1 MSRRA
6 EQAKT
11 RTGEDHGN
19 FPQMKKLKRKQDT
32 ACTGQ
37 CDQVKQLMDELN
49 Y

>member
-1 MSRRA
+1 MSRHA

-19 FPQMKKLKRKQDT
+19 FPQMKKLKKQDT